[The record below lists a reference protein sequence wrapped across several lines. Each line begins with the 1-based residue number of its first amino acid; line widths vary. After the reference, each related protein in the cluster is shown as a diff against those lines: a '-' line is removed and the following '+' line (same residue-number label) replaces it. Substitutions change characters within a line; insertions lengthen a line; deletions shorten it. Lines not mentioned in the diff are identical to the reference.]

1 MCGHKNCTP
10 TTFRP
15 EAQGLGLRVRPGSSS
30 RRRQISAGQ
39 DKNYLQELERIHFS
53 LQFVLLPGLWCIP
66 ATRNALWTKCNAQA
80 LYIIHINVNKSVVT
94 GQFMLV
100 LVLENESISAKLFV
114 LHYLIYLPSNEC
126 IKQYLHCFSPVSSS
140 SCLSYSAFCEQNG
153 KGVLELKSSVIV
165 NKLEIAA
172 NICSTWQNGLT
183 QHLPQKSTVPDE
195 RGPFPE
201 SRIWFM
207 TGCNWVLNR
216 GNLNFIFQVS
226 SWKHLLSHLQV
237 TSPTFPLNVELK
249 PVSLVPVEGMT
260 SLFCVGGLL

>member
-1 MCGHKNCTP
+1 MLYEP
-10 TTFRP
+10 S
-15 EAQGLGLRVRPGSSS
+15 AVRTLWTLFILTWTSQLSLDSLCLFLSLKTSLFLLSFLSYITSSIYQAMNVS
-30 RRRQISAGQ
+30 SNIYTS
-39 DKNYLQELERIHFS
+39 S
-53 LQFVLLPGLWCIP
+53 LQYP
-66 ATRNALWTKCNAQA
+66 AP
-80 LYIIHINVNKSVVT
+80 
-94 GQFMLV
+94 LV
-100 LVLENESISAKLFV
+100 FLILLFV
-114 LHYLIYLPSNEC
+114 SRM
-126 IKQYLHCFSPVSSS
+126 
-140 SCLSYSAFCEQNG
+140 AR
-153 KGVLELKSSVIV
+153 GVLELKSSVIV

-183 QHLPQKSTVPDE
+183 QHLPQKSTVPDG

-249 PVSLVPVEGMT
+249 PVSLVPREGMT